1 MIITVRICEAERWL
15 ISLCA
20 RAQLRVGEEKA
31 KRILPGMSTWINLL
45 DYSASVLPV
54 TLVDKNIDVVD
65 PGYKPLNAI
74 DEKIQKACGSPCV
87 GRGKVL
93 IILDDPELFD
103 GAHVAVQVVGR
114 RFQEERILAIT
125 EILGDALG
133 KHVV

>member
-45 DYSASVLPV
+45 DYTTSVLPV

-65 PGYKPLNAI
+65 PGYKPLNAT
-74 DEKIQKACGSPCV
+74 DEKIQKACGSSPCWT
-87 GRGKVL
+87 RK
-93 IILDDPELFD
+93 
-103 GAHVAVQVVGR
+103 GANNLR
-114 RFQEERILAIT
+114 
-125 EILGDALG
+125 
-133 KHVV
+133 